1 MTKQDFI
8 TFLKEFRADY
18 HANPD
23 RWENKTLDDFLEAM
37 QAYTIDIQNMYDNN
51 NLKIDSTKFDYR
63 IFADI
68 LSGAAIYE

>member
-8 TFLKEFRADY
+8 TFLERFRKDF
-18 HANPD
+18 HSNPD

-37 QAYTIDIQNMYDNN
+37 QAYTEDIQGYYNNN
-51 NLKIDSTKFDYR
+51 NLKIDSDKADYR

-68 LSGAAIYE
+68 LNGAAIYE